1 MKKNSM
7 MKQMQSGRVTMKKI
21 DDMINDVLDE
31 IMTKMA
37 RMKRARMM
45 KVKGKQIARKRKLAM
60 KRKADPEK
68 LKTRAMKKA
77 RDMVAKKL
85 LKDKDKSDLSIS
97 GKENLEKRLAK
108 KKAVIAKI
116 AKRILPKVR
125 KAENERL
132 AKRREK
138 E

>member
-1 MKKNSM
+1 
-7 MKQMQSGRVTMKKI
+7 MKKI

-31 IMTKMA
+31 IMSKMV
-37 RMKRARMM
+37 RMKKARMM
-45 KVKGKQIARKRKLAM
+45 KVKGKQIARKRKIAM
-60 KRKADPEK
+60 KRKANPAK

-77 RDMVAKKL
+77 RDIVAKKL
-85 LKDKDKSDLSIS
+85 LKDKSKSDLSIA
-97 GKENLEKRLAK
+97 GKENLEKRLVK

-132 AKRREK
+132 AKRREN

>member
-1 MKKNSM
+1 
-7 MKQMQSGRVTMKKI
+7 MKKI

-37 RMKRARMM
+37 RMKRSRMM

-68 LKTRAMKKA
+68 LKKRAMKKA
-77 RDMVAKKL
+77 RDIVAKKL

-108 KKAVIAKI
+108 KKLVIAKI

-132 AKRREK
+132 AKKRES

>member
-1 MKKNSM
+1 
-7 MKQMQSGRVTMKKI
+7 MKKI
-21 DDMINDVLDE
+21 DDMIEDVLDE

-45 KVKGKQIARKRKLAM
+45 KVKGKQIARKRKISM
-60 KRKADPEK
+60 KRKANPEK
-68 LKTRAMKKA
+68 LKKRAMKKA
-77 RDMVAKKL
+77 RDIVTKKL

-108 KKAVIAKI
+108 KKLVIAKI
-116 AKRILPKVR
+116 AKKILPKVR

-132 AKRREK
+132 AKKREK
-138 E
+138 DN

>member
-1 MKKNSM
+1 
-7 MKQMQSGRVTMKKI
+7 MKKI

-45 KVKGKQIARKRKLAM
+45 KVKGKQIARKRKIAM
-60 KRKADPEK
+60 KRKANPEK
-68 LKTRAMKKA
+68 LKKRAMKKA
-77 RDMVAKKL
+77 RDIVTKKL

-97 GKENLEKRLAK
+97 GKENLEKKLNK
-108 KKAVIAKI
+108 KKGIIAKI
-116 AKRILPKVR
+116 AKRILPNVR

-132 AKRREK
+132 AKRREN

>member
-1 MKKNSM
+1 
-7 MKQMQSGRVTMKKI
+7 MKKI

-31 IMTKMA
+31 VMSKMV
-37 RMKRARMM
+37 RMKKARMM
-45 KVKGKQIARKRKLAM
+45 KVKGKQIARKRKIAM
-60 KRKADPEK
+60 KRKANPEK
-68 LKTRAMKKA
+68 LKKRAAKKA
-77 RDMVAKKL
+77 RDIVAKKI

-97 GKENLEKRLAK
+97 GKENLEKRLEK
-108 KKAVIAKI
+108 KKGVIAKI
-116 AKRILPKVR
+116 AKRILPQVR

>member
-1 MKKNSM
+1 MK
-7 MKQMQSGRVTMKKI
+7 TI
-21 DDMINDVLDE
+21 DDMINEVLDE
-31 IMTKMA
+31 VMTKMA
-37 RMKRARMM
+37 RMKRSRMM
-45 KVKGKQIARKRKLAM
+45 KVKGKQIARKRKIAM
-60 KRKADPEK
+60 KRKANPAK
-68 LKTRAMKKA
+68 LKTRSMKKA
-77 RDMVAKKL
+77 RDIVAKKL

-97 GKENLEKRLAK
+97 GKENLEKRLVK

-116 AKRILPKVR
+116 AKRILPKIR

>member
-1 MKKNSM
+1 
-7 MKQMQSGRVTMKKI
+7 MQSGRGTMEKI
-21 DDMINDVLDE
+21 DDMIDDVLDE

-60 KRKADPEK
+60 KRKANPEK
-68 LKTRAMKKA
+68 LKKRAMKKA
-77 RDMVAKKL
+77 RDIVTKKL

-108 KKAVIAKI
+108 KKLVIAKI

-132 AKRREK
+132 AKKRES

>member
-1 MKKNSM
+1 
-7 MKQMQSGRVTMKKI
+7 MKKI

-68 LKTRAMKKA
+68 LKKRAAKKA
-77 RDMVAKKL
+77 RDIVAKKI

-116 AKRILPKVR
+116 AKRILPKIR

>member
-1 MKKNSM
+1 
-7 MKQMQSGRVTMKKI
+7 MQSGRVTMKKI

-132 AKRREK
+132 AKKRGNE
-138 E
+138 

>member
-1 MKKNSM
+1 
-7 MKQMQSGRVTMKKI
+7 MKKI
-21 DDMINDVLDE
+21 DDMIEDVLNE

-45 KVKGKQIARKRKLAM
+45 KVKGKQIARKRKISM
-60 KRKADPEK
+60 KRKANPEK
-68 LKTRAMKKA
+68 LKKRAMKKA
-77 RDMVAKKL
+77 RDIVTKKL

-108 KKAVIAKI
+108 KKLVIAKI
-116 AKRILPKVR
+116 AKKILPKVR

-132 AKRREK
+132 AKKREN

>member
-1 MKKNSM
+1 
-7 MKQMQSGRVTMKKI
+7 MKKI

-45 KVKGKQIARKRKLAM
+45 KVKGKQIARKRKIAM
-60 KRKADPEK
+60 KRKANPEK
-68 LKTRAMKKA
+68 LKKRAMKKA
-77 RDMVAKKL
+77 RDIVTKKL

-108 KKAVIAKI
+108 KKLVIAKI

-132 AKRREK
+132 AKRREN